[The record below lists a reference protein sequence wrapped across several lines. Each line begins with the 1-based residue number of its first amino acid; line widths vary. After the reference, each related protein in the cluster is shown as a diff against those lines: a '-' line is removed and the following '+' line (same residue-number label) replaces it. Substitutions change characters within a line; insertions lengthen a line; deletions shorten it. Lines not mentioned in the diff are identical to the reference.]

1 MEEPKEYKT
10 SQHLKIMKYK
20 IMRFFA
26 KESRQPEIIKTDL
39 TLKQAMKHCNDPAT
53 HKEGKW
59 FDGFTKQ

>member
-1 MEEPKEYKT
+1 
-10 SQHLKIMKYK
+10 MKYK

-26 KESRQPEIIKTDL
+26 KVGRLPEIIKTDL

-59 FDGFTKQ
+59 FDGFSKQ